1 MDYKAR
7 IMTNLYSWENF
18 LEMDILDLYYY
29 MKLLYVRPFISHG
42 GITLSRQK
50 LIGPP
55 QEKQIIM
62 QKFHIVLI
70 DLNKSIVDAVSL
82 WLIK

>member
-1 MDYKAR
+1 
-7 IMTNLYSWENF
+7 MTNSYSWENF

-42 GITLSRQK
+42 GTTFVHRQK

-62 QKFHIVLI
+62 QKFHIVII

-82 WLIK
+82 